1 MLLLLSLFSFTV
13 SAKAALDLAPVPS
26 EYDGE
31 GVKYTRLAFKDDKRQ
46 VLYVPPL
53 NWSYRGSSSQLR
65 LTPPSTFTRTDAV
78 IDTVP
83 LAAPQPLDEKAMA
96 AISQQCVSALPPGS
110 QEIKVVSEEFS
121 PLLIAGNIPTY
132 EVTASYQIYG
142 ETYVRSVLFANLAE
156 TQLRFKLSALKKDF
170 DVLHRQFRKATSFP
184 GIFDREIELH
194 EGQQTSRVQFRQ
206 RFSPVRGFGCRP
218 ALPTQK

>member
-1 MLLLLSLFSFTV
+1 MIKLLLLGLFSFTV

-31 GVKYTRLAFKDDKRQ
+31 GVRYTRLAFKDDKRQ

-53 NWSYRGSSSQLR
+53 NWSYHGSSSQLR

-83 LAAPQPLDEKAMA
+83 LAAPLPLDEKAMA
-96 AISQQCVSALPPGS
+96 VISQQCMSALPPGS

-170 DVLHRQFRKATSFP
+170 NVLHRQFRASLISWQWVDPSTTALQKAPSETAV
-184 GIFDREIELH
+184 
-194 EGQQTSRVQFRQ
+194 SRQE
-206 RFSPVRGFGCRP
+206 
-218 ALPTQK
+218 